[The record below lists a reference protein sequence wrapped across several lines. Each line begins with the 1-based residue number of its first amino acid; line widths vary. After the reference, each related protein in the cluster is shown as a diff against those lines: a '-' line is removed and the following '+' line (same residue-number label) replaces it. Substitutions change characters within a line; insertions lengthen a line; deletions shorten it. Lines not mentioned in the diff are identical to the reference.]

1 MQIDGEERDAHQEP
15 RIEPYPECYFPRIPR
30 YIDAAFRSSTTN
42 EVYFF
47 LIDKCVRVYY
57 TPGQERQTDDKF
69 LTDLCWT
76 GYGFPSLSNS
86 PFASCGI
93 RCAFDTEGNEAYIF
107 SGNMGV
113 RLDYANDKVLTGI
126 ERRIGDMFPVLDD
139 TRVSGW
145 HRLAFESSREKKFTY
160 LREISTIFEDGID
173 AAFASHKENQAY
185 LFKGENYALMNF
197 ITGSPDAT
205 LVHGVKPI
213 IDGWSSFRDILP
225 LDNMLCEYSTE
236 EYDYSSDESPGNDE
250 LG

>member
-1 MQIDGEERDAHQEP
+1 
-15 RIEPYPECYFPRIPR
+15 
-30 YIDAAFRSSTTN
+30 
-42 EVYFF
+42 
-47 LIDKCVRVYY
+47 
-57 TPGQERQTDDKF
+57 
-69 LTDLCWT
+69 
-76 GYGFPSLSNS
+76 
-86 PFASCGI
+86 
-93 RCAFDTEGNEAYIF
+93 
-107 SGNMGV
+107 MGV
-113 RLDYANDKVLTGI
+113 CLDYANDKVLTGI

-139 TRVSGW
+139 TVFQDGIDS
-145 HRLAFESSREKKFTY
+145 AFRSSRGKEVY
-160 LREISTIFEDGID
+160 LFEGNKYCCMDYASKQLVDPIRNITDGFPVLKGTIFEDGID

-236 EYDYSSDESPGNDE
+236 EYDYSSDESPENDE

>member
-47 LIDKCVRVYY
+47 LIDKYVRVYY

-69 LTDLCWT
+69 LTD
-76 GYGFPSLSNS
+76 F

-113 RLDYANDKVLTGI
+113 CLDYANDKVLTGI
-126 ERRIGDMFPVLDD
+126 ERRIGDMFPILND
-139 TRVSGW
+139 TV
-145 HRLAFESSREKKFTY
+145 FQ
-160 LREISTIFEDGID
+160 DGIIQVIQR
-173 AAFASHKENQAY
+173 KRTY

-236 EYDYSSDESPGNDE
+236 EYDYSSDE
-250 LG
+250 